1 MIDNVKDIR
10 LGGGSVKSVYLN
22 NNKIWPEEQIIPPD
36 PPHKKVTI
44 LSVTVPKVYSSSLER
59 SGTLYFDNGD
69 TTSVRVTGEYFTQ
82 EKDFGVRASY
92 WETKDWSDPDV
103 YYDDPIVTSRSVSNL
118 FNGYNDLGDELV
130 TVICHP

>member
-103 YYDDPIVTSRSVSNL
+103 YYDDPIVISRSVSNL

>member
-44 LSVTVPKVYSSSLER
+44 LSVTVPKVYSSNLER

-69 TTSVRVTGEYFTQ
+69 TTSVGVTGGSFTQ
-82 EKDFGVRASY
+82 TKDFGVRASY

-103 YYDDPIVTSRSVSNL
+103 YYDDPIVISRSVSNT

-130 TVICHP
+130 TVTCHP